1 MFHKRKHLIDTDK
14 VDIDRIVLSDQD
26 SYAEKRAFKCFIW
39 NKISKFIKSL
49 CIKLPQMSR
58 YAKYFESNNKYVNF
72 LVHYEGFL
80 KKYNAVWDKI
90 SNLLKKD
97 LIVNQYMMKNTLK
110 LKNKLYNGKLIQ
122 TFIVMK
128 SRRK

>member
-26 SYAEKRAFKCFIW
+26 SYAEKRAFKGFIW

-49 CIKLPQMSR
+49 CMKLPQMSR

-90 SNLLKKD
+90 SNLLKKGFD
-97 LIVNQYMMKNTLK
+97 SEPVYDEKYIKTKKQIV
-110 LKNKLYNGKLIQ
+110 
-122 TFIVMK
+122 
-128 SRRK
+128 